1 MALFVVGGVIKLNK
15 LTWLLWQTCERW
27 RVAAVEMREERKPRE
42 RYEGDFRGN
51 KVEQEGKQEMNGVLI
66 ELSKK
71 GVSFFFFCAAQLQ
84 KNTVGASCAV

>member
-1 MALFVVGGVIKLNK
+1 M
-15 LTWLLWQTCERW
+15 
-27 RVAAVEMREERKPRE
+27 EMREERKPRE

-71 GVSFFFFCAAQLQ
+71 GVSLFFFVLH
-84 KNTVGASCAV
+84 SCKKIL

>member
-1 MALFVVGGVIKLNK
+1 
-15 LTWLLWQTCERW
+15 
-27 RVAAVEMREERKPRE
+27 MREERKPRE

-71 GVSFFFFCAAQLQ
+71 GVSLYFFFVLHSCKKILQ
-84 KNTVGASCAV
+84 GPRVLCNY